1 MIRTRRGVRRGARR
15 CIPIGVPVIH
25 SHHSSS
31 FFFLLVFQSSEF
43 EAQHA
48 FYSPAQQA
56 TSTQR
61 KSLHFLRPFCIL
73 GTLFACVCCAFSDY
87 RIWQTEA
94 GKKRVDLQLWLA
106 VRIIVWELERQRS
119 LSERRAR
126 NAALVLPTSSASS
139 SFCSLRRTST
149 FDQARLCNPNTTH
162 VVSGNDG

>member
-1 MIRTRRGVRRGARR
+1 MYTDRSSCDSFSSLNIVFFSSRLPVLRIRSPTR
-15 CIPIGVPVIH
+15 
-25 SHHSSS
+25 
-31 FFFLLVFQSSEF
+31 FLL
-43 EAQHA
+43 AR
-48 FYSPAQQA
+48 A
-56 TSTQR
+56 TSNEHIEKESALSASILYSWDTVC
-61 KSLHFLRPFCIL
+61 LCVLCIFRL
-73 GTLFACVCCAFSDY
+73 PNLANRS
-87 RIWQTEA
+87 
-94 GKKRVDLQLWLA
+94 GKKASRYLQLWLA